1 MNILTRTTRLGYT
14 RQASL
19 WSLLF
24 CALVAFFFML
34 PLARMF
40 LLSVWRDGSLS
51 VGEYADLLGA
61 RSVRAGIVNTVGIT
75 LLSTILAMSI
85 GLLEAWL
92 IAYTDLRGKFAL
104 EIFFMLPF
112 MIPSYITSLAWSRM
126 TGASGMLTE
135 MLGFYVPS
143 VRSYWGI
150 VWVMA
155 ICHAPLGYLLC
166 LSALRKIPRDLEWA
180 ARAAGCSR
188 SGAFFHV
195 TLPLVLPGLVG
206 GGMIVLLAGLDNFG
220 IPAFLGSD
228 KGINVLS
235 TLIYQEIAGFGPSA
249 FQRASCLSA
258 ILGFLAL
265 FCCGAIWLL
274 GRSGYITESVA
285 EDRLPR
291 SALGRARV
299 PVEIAVWLFILITSL
314 LPLAAMLCT
323 ALLKAYG
330 VKLAAGNITLDN
342 FAFLLGNK
350 KALGALK
357 NSFLLAGSTGIAAC
371 IIGSAVAYGR
381 VRVGG
386 WRFRF
391 MEAAFSLPYVLPGGV
406 FALSMIISWI
416 EPIPGWRPGIYGT
429 VWLLG
434 GAYIIRFTLLQF
446 RAVTSAMMQVDA
458 SVEEAASICGARA
471 PTRWAKILAPL
482 LASGIV
488 SGFFMTTTHAFT
500 ELTVSSILGALGSET
515 VGAVVLNFEQSGN
528 VTVSCAFSAMVL
540 AALALFSLP
549 NIALHLLRT
558 KRKKL

>member
-1 MNILTRTTRLGYT
+1 MI
-14 RQASL
+14 
-19 WSLLF
+19 
-24 CALVAFFFML
+24 
-34 PLARMF
+34 PIARMF
-40 LLSVWRDGSLS
+40 LLSVWSGDTLSL
-51 VGEYADLLGA
+51 GGYADLLA
-61 RSVRAGIVNTVGIT
+61 SRSVRAGIVNTVGIT
-75 LLSTILAMSI
+75 LLSTILAMGI

-92 IAYTDLRGKFAL
+92 IAYTDLRGKLAL

-126 TGASGMLTE
+126 TGASGMLAGA
-135 MLGFYVPS
+135 LGVAVPS

-150 VWVMA
+150 VFVMA

-166 LSALRKIPRDLEWA
+166 LGALRKIPRDLEWA

-188 SGAFFHV
+188 LGAFFHV

-206 GGMIVLLAGLDNFG
+206 GGMIVVLAGLDNFG

-249 FQRASCLSA
+249 FSRASCLSA

-274 GRSGYITESVA
+274 GRGAHVTESVA
-285 EDRLPR
+285 EDRQPR
-291 SALGRARV
+291 CFLGRARI
-299 PVEIAVWLFILITSL
+299 PVEAAVWLFIIATSL
-314 LPLAAMLCT
+314 LPLFAMLAT
-323 ALLKAYG
+323 SLLKAYG
-330 VKLAAGNITLDN
+330 VKLAAGNVTLDN
-342 FAFLLGNK
+342 FAFLLRNR
-350 KALGALK
+350 KALSALK
-357 NSFLLAGSTGIAAC
+357 NSFQLALSAGAAAC
-371 IIGSAVAYGR
+371 VIGSAVAYGR
-381 VRVGG
+381 VRIGG
-386 WRFRF
+386 WRYRF

-406 FALSMIISWI
+406 FALSMIISWV
-416 EPIPGWRPGIYGT
+416 EPLPGWRPGIYGT

-446 RAVTSAMMQVDA
+446 RAVTSAMMQVDQ

-471 PTRWAKILAPL
+471 PTRWARILAPL

-515 VGAVVLNFEQSGN
+515 IGAVVLNFEQSGN
-528 VTVSCAFSAMVL
+528 VTVSCAFSSMVL

-549 NIALHLLRT
+549 NIALHLLQT
-558 KRKKL
+558 KRRKL